1 MIGPDVDVLC
11 WNVRGLNQQARKDVV
26 HQIVANTM
34 CAIACFQETKL
45 AQIDD
50 FTASYL
56 GGYRLT
62 KTAFAPAIGAS
73 GTRGGLLILWDERV
87 VQVSQIT
94 VGMFHLSASIS
105 LHDGETFRLSNV
117 YGPSSQGQ
125 KRAFLQEMLTLKPS
139 SGTPWII
146 MRDFNLIYRA
156 ADKNN
161 SRLNTR
167 MMSLFREAISDC
179 ELQEIPLQN
188 RHFTWSNEQ
197 QNPTLVRLD
206 RMFCNTE
213 GDALFASHA
222 LHALSTSHSDH
233 CPLLLSNQSGP

>member
-1 MIGPDVDVLC
+1 MG
-11 WNVRGLNQQARKDVV
+11 
-26 HQIVANTM
+26 
-34 CAIACFQETKL
+34 
-45 AQIDD
+45 
-50 FTASYL
+50 
-56 GGYRLT
+56 
-62 KTAFAPAIGAS
+62 
-73 GTRGGLLILWDERV
+73 
-87 VQVSQIT
+87 
-94 VGMFHLSASIS
+94 
-105 LHDGETFRLSNV
+105 
-117 YGPSSQGQ
+117 
-125 KRAFLQEMLTLKPS
+125 
-139 SGTPWII
+139 
-146 MRDFNLIYRA
+146 DFNLIYRA

-179 ELQEIPLQN
+179 ELKEIPLQN

-222 LHALSTSHSDH
+222 LHALSTSHLDH